1 MSDVFDYEGLVRDF
15 LGFYEA
21 KDINSIDRMLSDDV
35 VIRDWNLE
43 VQGKSN
49 ALDFFNKNFRDA
61 ESLSIEVR
69 DVFLSE
75 SGAAVVVD
83 ILVNNVER
91 LSVVDVVTFDRA
103 GLVESV
109 ISFKGL

>member
-49 ALDFFNKNFRDA
+49 ALDFFKKNFRDA